1 MKILILNPPSEN
13 TLPEFPDLHGE
24 SYIDTEDFGYFPPL
38 GALYVLSYLEKHSKG
53 HELFFKD
60 CVAERIKQKDLA
72 GVINQIQ
79 PDVVGITSFT
89 IALLDVCYA
98 ARTIRKIVPRAHLC
112 LGGHHP
118 IAFPFQA
125 AKLQEFD
132 SIVVGEGEQAFLE
145 LVTALEQKRDI
156 TQIRGVYTSESIE
169 KWRGSTFHDKVFFS
183 HVMVPPAYMDD
194 IDSLPIPN
202 RAFIRNI
209 DYKSIVGVTNKL
221 ATIITSRGCPYKCT
235 FCDVPYKQYRKRS
248 ISKVV
253 DEVET
258 CLQMGYK
265 EIHFYDDLFN
275 ITPERVID
283 FCDEIEKRKLKF
295 PWDFRGRVNT
305 VTRESLARAK
315 QAGCRLISFGVE
327 TGSDAGLKSLKK
339 GITIRRIKEV
349 FQWCRELT
357 IKTIADFMIGLPFE
371 KSKDDVRKNLDFLL
385 ELDPDY
391 PQIAI
396 LCLYP
401 NTEIFQQAVDK
412 GLVNPTKWEEFSLNP
427 SKDFH
432 IDHWEEFLSIQE
444 LVDLQK
450 EGYKKYYLRPSY
462 VVRNILSTRSF
473 YEFKAKAR
481 GALKLLGFHCG

>member
-13 TLPEFPDLHGE
+13 TLPEFPDEHGE

-38 GALYVLSYLEKHSKG
+38 GALYVLSYLEKHTIG

-60 CVAERIKQKDLA
+60 CVAEKIKQKDLA
-72 GVINQIQ
+72 GIIQQIQ

-89 IALLDVCYA
+89 IALIDVSLA
-98 ARTIRKIVPRAHLC
+98 AKTIRSIVPRAHIC

-132 SIVVGEGEQAFLE
+132 SIVVGEGEKAFLE
-145 LVTALEQKRDI
+145 LVTALERKQDF

-169 KWRGSTFHDKVFFS
+169 KWRGSAFEDKGFLSSVS
-183 HVMVPPAYMDD
+183 VPPAYVDD

-202 RAFIRNI
+202 RAFIRHI

-248 ISKVV
+248 IEKVV
-253 DEVET
+253 DEVAT
-258 CLQMGYK
+258 CLEMGYK

-275 ITPERVID
+275 ITPERVIE
-283 FCDEIEKRKLKF
+283 FCDAIEKRNLKF

-305 VTRESLARAK
+305 VTRESLVRAK
-315 QAGCRLISFGVE
+315 RAGCRLISFGVE
-327 TGSDAGLKSLKK
+327 TGSDSGLKFLKK
-339 GITIRRIKEV
+339 GITIQKIKEV
-349 FQWCRELT
+349 FQWCRELK

-371 KSKDDVRKNLDFLL
+371 KSKEDIQKNIDFLVD
-385 ELDPDY
+385 LDPDY

-401 NTEIFQQAVDK
+401 NTQIFQQAIEK
-412 GLVNPTKWEEFSLNP
+412 GLLNKTKWEDFSLNP
-427 SKDFH
+427 SKDIK

-444 LVDLQK
+444 LVNLQK
-450 EGYKKYYLRPSY
+450 EGYKKFYLRPSY
-462 VVRNILSTRSF
+462 IWRNIVNTKSY
-473 YEFKAKAR
+473 YEFMAKAK
-481 GALKLLGFHCG
+481 GAFKLLGLN